1 MTKEEIKKG
10 NKLIAEFIGLYVET
24 DDIGRYKYYTKTIV
38 DKRMVINY
46 HYPQYDSSWDWL
58 MPVLEKIFRLKIGDG
73 IKYVE
78 YSYARTFGMLSRED
92 GQIMVRLD
100 GSQLQKADTLI
111 EATYL
116 AVINFI
122 TWYNGQKINRE
133 TNS

>member
-1 MTKEEIKKG
+1 
-10 NKLIAEFIGLYVET
+10 
-24 DDIGRYKYYTKTIV
+24 
-38 DKRMVINY
+38 MVINY